1 MVGRVN
7 LEQGEYWVYLR
18 KSRADIEAEARGE
31 GETLKKHERL
41 LYKLAKDLGILIT
54 EEPFREIVSGESIYH
69 RPEMLRMMALMEE
82 RRPKGVLVVDMDR
95 LGRGDMQEQG
105 LILGTFRRLG
115 VKIIT
120 PRKIYDLNDEFDEE
134 YSEFEAFMARKEL
147 KIITRRLQRGRVL
160 SVEAGNY
167 IATRPPY
174 GYDIIELPD
183 GSRTLKP
190 HPEQAEIVRQIF
202 RWYTHPDP
210 KEQAGSSK
218 IATKLNQL
226 KVPSYTGRPWNPAS
240 VLTILKNAVYSGR
253 IQWKKKEQKKSRS
266 PGKKRDT
273 RMRDRSEWIDVPG
286 KHEPLIDEQTF
297 RIAQERLHG
306 KYHAPYQLDEKGQ
319 PRIATALAGLVKC
332 AKCGK
337 TMVYRPYT
345 SQPPH
350 LRCNTPGC
358 TTRSTQYKLV
368 EQRVVESLEQ
378 WLSAYKVQWGKRKK
392 EEPDQALEFKRAA
405 LSALERELNELEL
418 QKSRLFDLL
427 ERGIYSE
434 EVFLERSQ
442 NLAQRIQNTQEAIDK
457 AKSELAEDEKRQKA
471 RHNVIPLVENVVKSY
486 YRTDDP
492 VKRNAL
498 LKSVLHHVT
507 YQKEKPQRGDDFTLE
522 LYPRV

>member
-1 MVGRVN
+1 MK
-7 LEQGEYWVYLR
+7 LPEGEYWIYLR

-31 GETLKKHERL
+31 GETLKKHERI

-69 RPEMLRMMALMEE
+69 RPEMLRMMAMMEE

-105 LILGTFRRLG
+105 MILNAFRRLD

-147 KIITRRLQRGRVL
+147 KIITRRLQRGRRD
-160 SVEAGNY
+160 SVEGGNY

-174 GYDIIELPD
+174 GYEIMKLPN
-183 GSRTLKP
+183 GRTLKP
-190 HPEQAEIVRQIF
+190 HPEQAEVVKQIF

-210 KEQAGSSK
+210 KEQMGSSK
-218 IATKLNQL
+218 IATKLNEM
-226 KVPSYTGRPWNPAS
+226 KIPSYTGRHWTQSS
-240 VLTILKNAVYSGR
+240 VIAILKNAVYAGR
-253 IQWKKKEQKKSRS
+253 IQWKKKEQKKSRT

-273 RMRDRSEWIDVPG
+273 RMRDPSEWIDVPG
-286 KHEPLIDEQTF
+286 KHEPLIDEKTF
-297 RIAQERLHG
+297 QAAQDRRKG
-306 KYHAPYQLDEKGQ
+306 RYHPPYQLDENGK
-319 PRIATALAGLVKC
+319 PKITTALAGLIKC

-345 SQPPH
+345 HQPAH
-350 LRCNTPGC
+350 LRCNTPRC
-358 TTRSTQYKLV
+358 TTRSSQYQLV
-368 EQRVVESLEQ
+368 EKRIVESLEQ
-378 WLSAYKVQWGKRKK
+378 WLSGYKIQWGKRKK

-405 LSALERELNELEL
+405 LTSLERELNELEH

-434 EVFLERSQ
+434 DVFLERSQ
-442 NLAQRIQNTQEAIDK
+442 TLAQRIQSTQEAIER
-457 AKSELAEDEKRQKA
+457 AKQEFEEEERRQKA
-471 RHNVIPLVENVVKSY
+471 RNNVIPLVENVVKTY

-498 LKSVLHHVT
+498 LKSILH
-507 YQKEKPQRGDDFTLE
+507 YALYSKEKHQRGDDFTLE
-522 LYPRV
+522 LFPRI

>member
-1 MVGRVN
+1 M
-7 LEQGEYWVYLR
+7 YLR

-41 LYKLAKDLGILIT
+41 LYKLAKDLAILIT

-147 KIITRRLQRGRVL
+147 KIITRRLQRGRVM

-174 GYDIIELPD
+174 GYEIMELPD
-183 GSRTLKP
+183 GRTLKP
-190 HPEQAEIVRQIF
+190 HPEQAEVVRQIF
-202 RWYTHPDP
+202 RWYTHPDT
-210 KEQAGSSK
+210 KEQMGSSK
-218 IATKLNQL
+218 IATKLNEM
-226 KVPSYTGRPWNPAS
+226 KIPSYTGRQWTPPT
-240 VLTILKNAVYSGR
+240 VLTILKNAVYVGR
-253 IQWKKKEQKKSRS
+253 IQWKKKEQKKSRT
-266 PGKKRDT
+266 PGKRRDT
-273 RMRDRSEWIDVPG
+273 RMRDPSEWIDVPG
-286 KHEPLIDEQTF
+286 KHEPLIDERTF
-297 RIAQERLHG
+297 QAAQERLQG
-306 KYHAPYQLDEKGQ
+306 RYHAPYQLDENGQ
-319 PRIATALAGLVKC
+319 PRITTALAGIVKC

-345 SQPPH
+345 HQMPH

-358 TTRSTQYKLV
+358 TTRSTQYELV
-368 EQRVVESLEQ
+368 EHRVVESLEQ

-392 EEPDQALEFKRAA
+392 EEPSQAIEFKRGA
-405 LSALERELNELEL
+405 LVTLERELSELEF
-418 QKSRLFDLL
+418 QKGRLFDFL

-442 NLAQRIQNTQEAIDK
+442 TLAQRIQDTQEAIT
-457 AKSELAEDEKRQKA
+457 LARKQLEEEEQRLKA

-486 YRTDDP
+486 FKTKDP

-498 LKSVLHHVT
+498 LKSVLNHVT
-507 YQKEKPQRGDDFTLE
+507 YEKGKYQRGDDFTLE
-522 LYPRV
+522 LFPRI